1 MGHPLQR
8 RGRALKYPG
17 PFDGSSYHLAFAIE
31 SPAEAQVQGNKRD
44 IMQENRTPPRGS
56 NVSWQKT
63 RIGKAERARSLAQ
76 WPMIIW
82 LTGLSGAGKS
92 TIANRLEQEIQAAGK
107 HTYLLDGDNL
117 RHGLNGDLG
126 FSLDD
131 RVENVRRVAEVARL
145 MVDAGLIVI
154 AALISPLRSQREM
167 ARSLVP
173 EGEFLEIFI
182 DAPLAVC
189 EARDPKGLYV
199 RARKG
204 ELHDFTGIDSP
215 YEAPLKPDLKIDTE
229 RLSAD
234 DAVKEILA
242 FLRKKAP
249 RQDRPPLSPSGMSK
263 HKRSDKFMISCT
275 ARSGSSML
283 STLLNSHPR
292 VLCHGEILAA
302 PHESAGP
309 YHEFRRQGIDID
321 DWLRE
326 YRKTRPEAF
335 LYDVCFNPA
344 GHQSVGFKFKLE
356 ESLSKKYKLFRDLL
370 AADRD
375 IRIIHLQR
383 TNILDKY
390 ISLQMTK
397 QSGIFSIRSGS
408 QRPELRP
415 FAIDIPEFVAYVR
428 EDRRRHKAAFDL
440 FKKHQCLHLT
450 YEELCQ
456 SRPAALAKAQD
467 FLELPEA
474 DLATMMV
481 KVIENNSDL
490 VLNLSEAQAALA
502 EEVSP
507 AKAQ

>member
-1 MGHPLQR
+1 MREEQTDNPS
-8 RGRALKYPG
+8 GRPG
-17 PFDGSSYHLAFAIE
+17 A
-31 SPAEAQVQGNKRD
+31 
-44 IMQENRTPPRGS
+44 
-56 NVSWQKT
+56 NVTWQKT

-76 WPMIIW
+76 WPMVIW

-92 TIANRLEQEIQAAGK
+92 TIASRLEQEIQAAGK

-117 RHGLNGDLG
+117 RHGLNRDLG

-131 RVENVRRVAEVARL
+131 RVENVRRVAAVAQV

-173 EGEFLEIFI
+173 EGEFFEVFI
-182 DAPLAVC
+182 DAPLDVC
-189 EARDPKGLYV
+189 EARDPKGLYA

-204 ELHDFTGIDSP
+204 ELQDFTGIDSP
-215 YEAPLKPDLKIDTE
+215 YEEPLDPELRIDTE
-229 RLSAD
+229 KLTVD
-234 DAVKEILA
+234 EAVAEILA
-242 FLRKKAP
+242 YLGKNAP
-249 RQDRPPLSPSGMSK
+249 RQDHPPAQSASSRTG
-263 HKRSDKFMISCT
+263 HKRNDKFMISCT

-309 YHEFRRQGIDID
+309 YHELRSQGADVD

-326 YRKTRPEAF
+326 YRQERPEAF

-344 GHQSVGFKFKLE
+344 GRQSVGFKFKLE
-356 ESLSKKYKLFRDLL
+356 ESLTGSYKSFRELL

-375 IRIIHLQR
+375 IKIIHLQR
-383 TNILDKY
+383 KNILDKY
-390 ISLQMTK
+390 VSLQMTK
-397 QSGIFSIRSGS
+397 QSGVFSIRSSS

-415 FAIDIPEFVAYVR
+415 FTIDIPDFIAYVR
-428 EDRRRHKAAFDL
+428 KDRQRYETAFEMFRD
-440 FKKHQCLHLT
+440 HPCLHLT
-450 YEELCQ
+450 YEELCE
-456 SRPAALAKAQD
+456 SRPAALTKVQD
-467 FLELPEA
+467 FLELPQA

-481 KVIENNSDL
+481 KVIKKNTDL
-490 VLNLSEAQAALA
+490 VLNLDEVRSAL
-502 EEVSP
+502 E
-507 AKAQ
+507 KL